1 MLRLRQ
7 SRARAVDGHERNPNI
22 PFTNPL
28 RRLPSLRAPSWWR
41 AFQNG
46 PPLNLPTHFILVHRG
61 ARAVARMSVSRVL
74 AVLIASMLPVAMA
87 MAQDGSA
94 PKPASGSSPQPATPA
109 AAPAKPVTGVPPKTE
124 VKPKAPAKPAP
135 VPNAAPAAK
144 PVAADPKAG
153 GGVEP
158 AAAPKIEETR
168 LTLSKWIETQQII
181 SKERND
187 WQQGKEILQGR
198 IDLVG
203 KEVSQLKDRIA
214 QSEAAVVESQKKRD
228 DLTAQNTQLKEVGA
242 QLATTV
248 TQMEAQVQKLA
259 KLAPEG
265 VATKLLPLLQRIP
278 ADANT
283 TRVSVAERF
292 QNVLGILNELNKAN
306 SEITIAYEIRQL
318 ADGSSSEVQVIYV
331 GLAQA
336 YYLSPRGEA
345 GIGKPTENG
354 WVWRPASDQAGAIF
368 TALEIIQGKHPPE
381 FVGLPISIQ

>member
-1 MLRLRQ
+1 
-7 SRARAVDGHERNPNI
+7 
-22 PFTNPL
+22 
-28 RRLPSLRAPSWWR
+28 
-41 AFQNG
+41 
-46 PPLNLPTHFILVHRG
+46 
-61 ARAVARMSVSRVL
+61 MSVLRVL
-74 AVLIASMLPVAMA
+74 AVLIAAISPAVMA
-87 MAQDGSA
+87 VAQDGAAPTPATGSA
-94 PKPASGSSPQPATPA
+94 AQPVAPAAPAKSATVAPPKPKTAAKPVPAPSATPA
-109 AAPAKPVTGVPPKTE
+109 A
-124 VKPKAPAKPAP
+124 KPA
-135 VPNAAPAAK
+135 
-144 PVAADPKAG
+144 AADPKVG
-153 GGVEP
+153 GAEP

-214 QSEAAVVESQKKRD
+214 QSETAVVESQKKRD
-228 DLTAQNTQLKEVGA
+228 DLAAQNAQLKEVGA

-278 ADANT
+278 SDASA

-306 SEITIAYEIRQL
+306 SEISIAYEIRQL

-345 GIGKPTENG
+345 GIGKPTDNG
-354 WVWRPASDQAGAIF
+354 WVWRPANDQAGAIF